1 MAAVRSQALGLLHPE
16 HHTPN
21 LEIHP
26 HLLIELGLWCRKKQI
41 HHLDSADISEQTQEV
56 EHSGGGGEGELR
68 QVRAP
73 TGGSETKGLRTSSFI
88 SSELGL
94 RKGSICP

>member
-16 HHTPN
+16 HHIPN

-56 EHSGGGGEGELR
+56 EHSGGGGGGGTQAGEG
-68 QVRAP
+68 P
-73 TGGSETKGLRTSSFI
+73 HGGGQKPRG
-88 SSELGL
+88 
-94 RKGSICP
+94 